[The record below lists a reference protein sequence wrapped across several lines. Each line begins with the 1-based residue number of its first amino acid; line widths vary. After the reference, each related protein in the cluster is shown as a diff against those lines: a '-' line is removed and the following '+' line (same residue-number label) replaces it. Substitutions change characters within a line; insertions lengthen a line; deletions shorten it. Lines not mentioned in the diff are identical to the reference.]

1 MARLLDSYSRTVTG
15 LSTSV
20 AGLTGELGS
29 PDDVSAAQA
38 AAYAYSTALGVPS
51 NLAKAVTVIATALA

>member
-1 MARLLDSYSRTVTG
+1 MARSLDSYS
-15 LSTSV
+15 TSV
-20 AGLTGELGS
+20 SGLTGELGS